1 MILDGKSLQE
11 HLFNVGVSQG
21 ILHFSYYTF
30 ITFLMMLS
38 VILLS
43 ALMTLHSTPKLI
55 RLLLYIHNLPDDAI
69 RNTVVC
75 PNDTTLYSEID
86 KTSAINS

>member
-1 MILDGKSLQE
+1 M
-11 HLFNVGVSQG
+11 
-21 ILHFSYYTF
+21 
-30 ITFLMMLS
+30 FLMMLS

-43 ALMTLHSTPKLI
+43 VLMTLLSTPKLT

-75 PNDTTLYSEID
+75 ADDTTLYSECN
-86 KTSAINS
+86 KTSAIHS